1 MKADCSEGQ
10 KRLSA
15 RVSVRAIALVLAAMA
30 TTVAEAQVAVN
41 DQSAVSTMVYD
52 RIVVVGSAEAV
63 REIGGSAQYISPD
76 LLDMMQYTDINRVL
90 RIVPGVNIQEEDGFG
105 LRPNIGM
112 RGTGL
117 DRSGKVAILEDGVL
131 ASPAPYA
138 APSAY
143 YFPTAARMHSIE
155 VVKGPAGIKYG
166 PQTIGGAV
174 NFTSSQI
181 PTEKTWEWK
190 GAAGS
195 DGYLKSHGS
204 VGTTLTNE
212 AGGSV
217 GLLAEGFSIQSD
229 GFKDLDGGGDT
240 GFDIEDWVGKVSFE
254 TGADANLYQ
263 KLTLKAQYSD
273 EISDETY
280 LGLTDTDFATN
291 PYRRYRGSALD
302 RMDAEHTTLQANYTA
317 QLTDALDLSLVAYR
331 TDFQRNWFKL
341 DKVLGSGIS
350 SILKDPVGEV
360 AAYDVIVGAPGLVS
374 ADDAL
379 GIKNNN
385 RAYYAMGVQGVLGYQ
400 FEVGTTSHTVEVS
413 ARKHRDAMDR
423 FQWVDSYRMDD
434 GQLVLTTRG
443 TPGTDSNRIEQA
455 DAWAFFVQD
464 QIFWGALTLTPG
476 VRYEI
481 IDLIRR
487 DYGKTDP
494 GRTGASLAIREN
506 SIDVVIPGIGVTYDV
521 TDRISLLGGIH
532 KGFAN
537 PGAGSSADAEESV
550 NFEFGGRYHNG
561 PVALELIGF
570 FNDYSNFVGTC
581 TASTGGECSIGDQ
594 FDGGEVDVLGME
606 AMGRIDIGE
615 LADLSF
621 SMPVRFAWTWT
632 DAEFQTGFASA
643 YGPWGTVEAG
653 DTMPFVP
660 EHQFNVAVS
669 LEDDK
674 WAMTV
679 NVNYVAEVRAS
690 AGQGAIAANNII
702 EDRVVVDFEAE
713 YQITDRF
720 GVFAAVD
727 NVFDETY
734 MVSRTPAGVRPGKP
748 LSFQVGF
755 KASF

>member
-1 MKADCSEGQ
+1 MKTKDAGSR
-10 KRLSA
+10 K
-15 RVSVRAIALVLAAMA
+15 ALPLQAKICGVVLLA
-30 TTVAEAQVAVN
+30 TTVLATGAFAEDQLASAAV
-41 DQSAVSTMVYD
+41 VYD

-63 REIGGSAQYISPD
+63 KEIGGSVQYISPD
-76 LLDMMQYTDINRVL
+76 LLDMMQYSDITRVL

-143 YFPTAARMHSIE
+143 YFPTAARMHAIE

-174 NFTSSQI
+174 NFTSSRI
-181 PTEKTWEWK
+181 PDEKTYEWE
-190 GAAGS
+190 AAVGS
-195 DGYLKSHGS
+195 DGYIKSHGS

-212 AGGSV
+212 AGGSI
-217 GLLAEGFSIQSD
+217 GLLAEGLSVQSN
-229 GFKDLDGGGDT
+229 GFKSLDGGGDT

-254 TGADANLYQ
+254 TGADVDIYQ
-263 KLTLKAQYSD
+263 KLTLKVQYSD
-273 EISDETY
+273 EVSDETY
-280 LGLTDTDFATN
+280 LGLSDADFAAS
-291 PYRRYRGSALD
+291 PFRRYRGSALD
-302 RMDAEHTTLQANYTA
+302 RMDSEHTTLQANYTA
-317 QLTDALDLSLVAYR
+317 QMTDALDFSLVAYR

-341 DKVLGSGIS
+341 DKALGSSIS
-350 SILKDPVGEV
+350 SILKDPVTNA

-374 ADDAL
+374 PDDAL

-385 RAYYAMGVQGVLGYQ
+385 RSYYAMGIQGVLGYQ
-400 FEVGTTSHTVEVS
+400 FETGTASHTVEIS
-413 ARKHRDAMDR
+413 ARRHRDAMDR

-434 GQLVLTTRG
+434 GQLVLTTEG

-464 QIFWGALTLTPG
+464 QIFWGDFTLTPG
-476 VRYEI
+476 LRYET
-481 IDLIRR
+481 IDLTRR

-494 GRTGASLAIREN
+494 GRTGASLVIKGN
-506 SIDVVIPGIGVTYDV
+506 SVDVVIPGIGVTYDINDEV
-521 TDRISLLGGIH
+521 SLLGGIH

-537 PGAGSSADAEESV
+537 PGAGSSADVEESV
-550 NFEFGGRYHNG
+550 NYEVGTRYHDG
-561 PVALELIGF
+561 PIAMELIGF

-581 TASTGGECSIGDQ
+581 TASTGGGCSIGDQ
-594 FDGGEVDVLGME
+594 FDGGAVDVLGVE
-606 AMGRIDIGE
+606 AMGRIDVGD
-615 LADLSF
+615 LADFPF

-632 DAEFQTGFASA
+632 EAEFQTGFASA

-660 EHQFNVAVS
+660 KHQFNVAVS
-669 LEDDK
+669 LEDEK

-679 NVNYVAEVRAS
+679 NVNYVAEARAS
-690 AGQGAIAANNII
+690 AGQGSIAANDAI

-713 YQITDRF
+713 YQISENL

-734 MVSRTPAGVRPGKP
+734 LVSRTPAGARPGKP
-748 LSFQVGF
+748 LSFQIGL

>member
-1 MKADCSEGQ
+1 MKAKYKGSR
-10 KRLSA
+10 K
-15 RVSVRAIALVLAAMA
+15 ALPLQGIVYGVAVLA
-30 TTVAEAQVAVN
+30 TTLAAKGALAE
-41 DQSAVSTMVYD
+41 DQLASAIVVYD
-52 RIVVVGSAEAV
+52 RIVIVGSAAAV
-63 REIGGSAQYISPD
+63 KEIGGSVQYISPD
-76 LLDMMQYTDINRVL
+76 LLDMMQYSDINRVL
-90 RIVPGVNIQEEDGFG
+90 RIVSGVNIQEEDGFG

-143 YFPTAARMHSIE
+143 YFPSTARMHAIE

-166 PQTIGGAV
+166 PQTIGGAL
-174 NFTSSQI
+174 NFTSSRI
-181 PTEKTWEWK
+181 PDEKTYEWE
-190 GAAGS
+190 AAVGS
-195 DGYLKSHGS
+195 DGYIKSHGS
-204 VGTTLTNE
+204 VGTTLTD
-212 AGGSV
+212 ASGASV
-217 GLLAEGFSIQSD
+217 GLFAEGLSIQSD
-229 GFKDLDGGGDT
+229 GFKSLDGGGDT

-254 TGADANLYQ
+254 TGADVDIYQ
-263 KLTLKAQYSD
+263 KLTLKVQYSD

-280 LGLTDTDFATN
+280 LGLTDADFAAD

-302 RMDAEHTTLQANYTA
+302 RMDAEHTGLQANYMS
-317 QLTDALDLSLVAYR
+317 QLTDAWDVSIVAYR

-341 DKVLGSGIS
+341 DKVLGSSIS
-350 SILKDPVGEV
+350 SILKDPVTNA

-385 RAYYAMGVQGVLGYQ
+385 RSYYAMGIQGVLGYQ
-400 FEVGTTSHTVEVS
+400 FEVGASSHTVEIS
-413 ARKHRDAMDR
+413 ARRHRDAMDR
-423 FQWVDSYRMDD
+423 FQWVDSFRMDD
-434 GQLVLTTRG
+434 GQLVLTSEG

-455 DAWAFFVQD
+455 DAWAFFIQD
-464 QIFWGALTLTPG
+464 QIFWGDFTVTPG

-487 DYGKTDP
+487 DYGKSDP
-494 GRTGASLAIREN
+494 ERTGASLSIREN
-506 SIDVVIPGIGVTYDV
+506 SVDVVIPGIGVTYDI
-521 TDRISLLGGIH
+521 DDELSLLGGIH

-550 NFEFGGRYHNG
+550 NYEIGTRYHNG
-561 PVALELIGF
+561 PVAMELIGF

-581 TASTGGECSIGDQ
+581 TASTGGGCSIGDQ

-606 AMGRIDIGE
+606 AMARIDVGE
-615 LADLSF
+615 LTSLPF

-632 DAEFQTGFASA
+632 DAQFQTGFASA
-643 YGPWGTVEAG
+643 YGPWGSVEAG
-653 DTMPFVP
+653 DMMPFVP
-660 EHQFNVAVS
+660 EHQFNLAVS

-674 WAMTV
+674 WAVTI
-679 NVNYVAEVRAS
+679 NVNYVAEARAS
-690 AGQGAIAANNII
+690 AGQGSIAANDVID
-702 EDRVVVDFEAE
+702 DRVVVDLEAE
-713 YQITDRF
+713 YQVSEKLGI
-720 GVFAAVD
+720 FAALD

-734 MVSRTPAGVRPGKP
+734 IVSRTPAGVRPGKP
-748 LSFQVGF
+748 LSFQIGL